1 MKITAMQLLAVMPNA
16 RKRYGDFLKYINKYA
31 EEFHIDTPLRMAHYL
46 AQIAHESCELKYTV
60 EQGGKSYF
68 DKYDTGR
75 LAARLGNT
83 PQKDGDGYKYR
94 GRGLIQITGKTNY
107 EAYKRYCKFDVIS
120 NPQLLEMPL
129 GAVRSSMWFFAVY
142 ANLLKYA
149 DADDLLTITKRING
163 GTNGLDKRKAY
174 LVRAKKALGVK

>member
-1 MKITAMQLLAVMPNA
+1 
-16 RKRYGDFLKYINKYA
+16 
-31 EEFHIDTPLRMAHYL
+31 
-46 AQIAHESCELKYTV
+46 
-60 EQGGKSYF
+60 
-68 DKYDTGR
+68 
-75 LAARLGNT
+75 
-83 PQKDGDGYKYR
+83 
-94 GRGLIQITGKTNY
+94 
-107 EAYKRYCKFDVIS
+107 
-120 NPQLLEMPL
+120 MPL